1 MSDKIEG
8 VSKTSQSQQIK
19 GEGAENQNSDKF
31 QEMMDTKSSNIHS
44 QFEVLDPKT
53 FTNSSMQAQMEQQQ
67 TQLNEQDVAANT
79 LGSATD
85 EREKQKDGKNSH
97 SSEIEE
103 VSNVRSTTA
112 TSSPSST
119 SALSSAQSS
128 TIDPSVEEI
137 QRQSQETIEKMEQSK
152 SQLLQA
158 NQANVEIKPSY
169 QKLLKNHLTHIDDNI
184 RIASSKVGVEVPN
197 VSVEAGGKASN
208 PVERFLSMLTTSQS
222 RMKNLQQSVSQMAA
236 AGKMG
241 PGQLLAMQ
249 MKSNL
254 ISQEMEL
261 FSSLLGKALEGF
273 KTIMNVQV

>member
-85 EREKQKDGKNSH
+85 ERE
-97 SSEIEE
+97 E

-137 QRQSQETIEKMEQSK
+137 QRQSEETIEKMEQSK

-208 PVERFLSMLTTSQS
+208 PVERFISMLTTSQS